1 MSIAVD
7 GRSLSCADVAAV
19 AGGAAVALDPGARER
34 MAASAQAWAGL
45 GRRDVLET
53 KEAWLVGVQP
63 TAATAQ
69 ERQRAFV
76 LGHCAGVGP
85 ELPEEFVRAMMLARA
100 NVLAVG
106 LSGCRPQASELLLS
120 MLNAGVHPI
129 VPSQGSVGAAGDLA
143 PLAHVAR
150 VAFRMG
156 GRARRQGAVVD
167 GAAVMAGLP
176 VLEPTSKE
184 ALSFINGS
192 TLAVAIGA
200 LVCHRARRVLRAA
213 EVALAMSME
222 VVLADPRCLDDGAL
236 AGRGHPDA
244 VAVARRLRAL
254 LVDSELATLGRRP
267 DAFSIRCAP
276 AVLGAAWSALEH
288 TEAVLSRELNGA
300 CDNPLIVDG
309 RVVETGNFHGA
320 PVALALDHL
329 KLALVQVGTIAER
342 RTFRLTY
349 GQLTGNLPSFLVADT
364 GVSSG
369 FMLAQYTAASLAS
382 ENKGLSHP
390 ASADSI
396 PTGQHHED
404 HVSMAPISART
415 THMVLE
421 NLAEI
426 VAIEALVAGQG
437 LDWRHEGVSF
447 DAAGQRV
454 AGEPRTSAPPVHQ
467 AFLAVRSVV
476 PRWTSDRVMHRDL
489 EAVSAL
495 VRAGGLGGGPDDVPD
510 PA

>member
-1 MSIAVD
+1 MIRVD
-7 GRSLSCADVAAV
+7 GQGLSCADVAAV
-19 AGGAAVALDPGARER
+19 AAGAPVALDDTARAR
-34 MAASAQAWAGL
+34 MAASHAAWAAL
-45 GRRDVLET
+45 GSPDVLES
-53 KEAWLVGVQP
+53 KEAWLVGEQP
-63 TAATAQ
+63 AEATAE
-69 ERQRAFV
+69 ERRRAFV

-85 ELPEEFVRAMMLARA
+85 DLPEEFVRAMMLARA
-100 NVLAVG
+100 NTFAVG
-106 LSGCRPQASELLLS
+106 LSGCRPAAAELLLG
-120 MLNAGVHPI
+120 MLNAGVHPL

-150 VAFRMG
+150 VALRLG
-156 GRARRQGAVVD
+156 GRARVDGKVVD
-167 GAAVMAGLP
+167 AAEAMAALP

-184 ALSFINGS
+184 ALSLINGA

-200 LVCHRARRVLRAA
+200 LVCHRARRLLLAA

-222 VVLADPRCLDDGAL
+222 VVLADPRCVDDGAL
-236 AGRGHPDA
+236 AGRGHPA
-244 VAVARRLRAL
+244 ARQVAARLRDL
-254 LVDSELATLGRRP
+254 LAGSGLSQLGRKP

-276 AVLGAAWSALEH
+276 AVLGAAWEALDH
-288 TEAVLSRELNGA
+288 TEQVITRELNGA

-309 RVVETGNFHGA
+309 RVVEAGNFHGA

-349 GQLTGNLPSFLVADT
+349 GQLTGNLPSFLVQDT

-382 ENKGLSHP
+382 ENKGLAHP

-404 HVSMAPISART
+404 HVSMAPIAART
-415 THMVLE
+415 AHMVLQ

-426 VAIEALVAGQG
+426 VAIEALVAAQG
-437 LDWRHEGVSF
+437 LDWRHAGVSF
-447 DAAGQRV
+447 DSDGQRV
-454 AGEPRTSAPPVHQ
+454 QGPPAASAPGVQ
-467 AFLAVRSVV
+467 VAFEAVRTVV
-476 PRWTSDRVMHRDL
+476 PRWDQDRVLHRDL
-489 EAVSAL
+489 EAISAL
-495 VRAGGLGGGPDDVPD
+495 VRAGGLTP
-510 PA
+510 

>member
-1 MSIAVD
+1 VSVVVD
-7 GRSLSCADVAAV
+7 GRGLTCADLAAV
-19 AGGAAVALDPGARER
+19 AAGAVVSLAPQARDR
-34 MAASAQAWAGL
+34 MAASAQDWRAL
-45 GRRDVLET
+45 GRADVLET
-53 KEAWLVGVQP
+53 KEAWLVGEQP
-63 TAATAQ
+63 AQATAE
-69 ERQRAFV
+69 ERRRAFV

-85 ELPEEFVRAMMLARA
+85 ELPDEFVRAMMLARA
-100 NVLAVG
+100 NVFAVG
-106 LSGCRPQASELLLS
+106 LSGCRPQAAELLLA
-120 MLNAGVHPI
+120 MLNAGVHPL

-143 PLAHVAR
+143 PLAHMTR
-150 VAFRMG
+150 VALRLG
-156 GRARRQGAVVD
+156 GRARRD
-167 GAAVMAGLP
+167 GRVLEAAQAMSGLP
-176 VLEPTSKE
+176 PFSPTSKE
-184 ALSFINGS
+184 ALSFINGA

-200 LVCHRARRVLRAA
+200 LVCHRARRLLLAA

-222 VVLADPRCLDDGAL
+222 VVLADPRCIDDGAL
-236 AGRGHPDA
+236 ASRGHPA
-244 VAVARRLRAL
+244 ACQVAERLRVL
-254 LVDSELATLGRRP
+254 LDGSGLARAGRRP

-276 AVLGAAWSALEH
+276 AVLGAAWGALQH
-288 TEAVLSRELNGA
+288 TEQVITRELNGA

-309 RVVETGNFHGA
+309 RVIEAGNFHGA

-349 GQLTGNLPSFLVADT
+349 GQLTGNLPSFLVHDT

-382 ENKGLSHP
+382 ENKGLAHP

-415 THMVLE
+415 AHMVVQ

-426 VAIEALVAGQG
+426 VAIEALVAAQG

-447 DAAGQRV
+447 DGQGQRV
-454 AGEPRTSAPPVHQ
+454 QGPRVASAPGVQ
-467 AFLAVRSVV
+467 RAFAAVREVV
-476 PRWTSDRVMHRDL
+476 PRWDRDRVMHRDL
-489 EAVSAL
+489 EAMSAM
-495 VRAGGLGGGPDDVPD
+495 VRDGGLAGPVGP
-510 PA
+510 